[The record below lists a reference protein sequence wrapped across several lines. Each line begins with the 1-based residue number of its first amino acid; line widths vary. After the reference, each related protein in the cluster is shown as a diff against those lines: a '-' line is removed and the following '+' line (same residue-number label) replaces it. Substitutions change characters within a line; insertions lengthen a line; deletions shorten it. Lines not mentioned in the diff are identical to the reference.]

1 MTKWILKL
9 LLLVL
14 VATVTLRVATSVFAD
29 DPTPTPTT
37 DPSASPTP
45 TSAPDNSK
53 AISDLQKQIADYQ
66 GKITE
71 LQSQEKTLNSQI
83 GIMNNQI
90 KLTELRVDAT
100 KQQIEELEKDIEI
113 AKNKAS
119 GLQDDINVST
129 KALVGRIAAVYQVGT
144 IKPWEVFLAANNIKD
159 VFKRLTY
166 LRIVQAYDKQ
176 KVYAAEQAK
185 NDYINQKTIYEDK
198 QAEAEKLNKQLEEYT
213 DQLDQEK
220 DQKQTLLSQTQ
231 GNEAN
236 YQKLLSQA
244 QAQLAGFSRFAQNA
258 GGSSLLSG
266 QTSCDDWGC
275 YYNQRDTQWGGLSLN
290 GTQYSI
296 ASDGCLVTSM
306 AMVLTHYG
314 HRGVTPISI
323 NSNPSNFA
331 SYYPAYLLY
340 TIHVDGATAQRIGA
354 SIDSVL
360 SGGDPVVVG
369 LHAYGGTHFVVLTK
383 GSGGSYIM
391 RDPYIPS
398 AKDISFNAHYS
409 VGSIYEISKVVVN

>member
-1 MTKWILKL
+1 M
-9 LLLVL
+9 
-14 VATVTLRVATSVFAD
+14 
-29 DPTPTPTT
+29 
-37 DPSASPTP
+37 
-45 TSAPDNSK
+45 
-53 AISDLQKQIADYQ
+53 
-66 GKITE
+66 
-71 LQSQEKTLNSQI
+71 
-83 GIMNNQI
+83 
-90 KLTELRVDAT
+90 
-100 KQQIEELEKDIEI
+100 
-113 AKNKAS
+113 
-119 GLQDDINVST
+119 
-129 KALVGRIAAVYQVGT
+129 
-144 IKPWEVFLAANNIKD
+144 
-159 VFKRLTY
+159 
-166 LRIVQAYDKQ
+166 
-176 KVYAAEQAK
+176 
-185 NDYINQKTIYEDK
+185 
-198 QAEAEKLNKQLEEYT
+198 
-213 DQLDQEK
+213 
-220 DQKQTLLSQTQ
+220 SQTQ

-314 HRGVTPISI
+314 HRGVNPISI
-323 NSNPSNFA
+323 NSNPGNFA

-340 TIHVDGATAQRIGA
+340 TIHVDGVTAQRIGA

-369 LHAYGGTHFVVLTK
+369 LHAYGGTHFVVLVR
-383 GSGGSYIM
+383 GSGGNYIM
-391 RDPYIPS
+391 RDPYIPNG
-398 AKDISFNAHYS
+398 KDISFNAHYS